1 MPGTRLRCDA
11 MALLRRALV
20 TTHVLIACW
29 VLCLLPA
36 SAQSLQTVSVI
47 VFPGGFNWPIWVAQ
61 ERGYFAKSGVEVTLT
76 NTPNSVFQVTHLMEG
91 KFDIAVT
98 AIDNVIA
105 YAEGQGEVP
114 LASPPDL
121 FAFMGGDNGL
131 LSLASVPELK
141 SYADLKGRTLSV
153 DAMTTGYAFVLF
165 DMLRRH
171 GLNPGDYRIEKAG
184 GC

>member
-1 MPGTRLRCDA
+1 VPGTRLRCDA

-76 NTPNSVFQVTHLMEG
+76 NTPNSVFQVTNLMEG

-105 YAEGQGEVP
+105 YAPKVRAKYRSPKHRQMPHVQVP
-114 LASPPDL
+114 ASQRPVSRQS
-121 FAFMGGDNGL
+121 GD
-131 LSLASVPELK
+131 
-141 SYADLKGRTLSV
+141 
-153 DAMTTGYAFVLF
+153 
-165 DMLRRH
+165 
-171 GLNPGDYRIEKAG
+171 
-184 GC
+184 